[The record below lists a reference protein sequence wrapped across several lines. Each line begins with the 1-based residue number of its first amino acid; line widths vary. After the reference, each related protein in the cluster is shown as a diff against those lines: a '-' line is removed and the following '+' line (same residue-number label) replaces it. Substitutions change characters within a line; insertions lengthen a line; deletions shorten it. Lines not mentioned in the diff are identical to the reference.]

1 MIILPIK
8 NGEIVGD
15 IPADAVRIEHNTAT
29 MLATIYQIGDELPQ
43 WPSPPPEEDPYKSDL
58 AAKQQ
63 AEFDAYK
70 ARGGAPI
77 FKAAAVKIAAE
88 KLGLLDTIT
97 AAIMA
102 LVDKAGDKS
111 LYVWWQ
117 ETDAISRGDAQWQE
131 IEAAVEWGKGASADD
146 LFALAAQ
153 I

>member
-1 MIILPIK
+1 MLLPFY
-8 NGEIVGD
+8 V
-15 IPADAVRIEHNTAT
+15 
-29 MLATIYQIGDELPQ
+29 
-43 WPSPPPEEDPYKSDL
+43 
-58 AAKQQ
+58 
-63 AEFDAYK
+63 
-70 ARGGAPI
+70 
-77 FKAAAVKIAAE
+77 
-88 KLGLLDTIT
+88 

-146 LFALAAQ
+146 LFALAPAQ

>member
-15 IPADAVRIEHNTAT
+15 IPADAVRIEHDMAT

-43 WPSPPPEEDPYKSDL
+43 WPSPPPEEEPYKSDL

-70 ARGGAPI
+70 ARGGAPTY
-77 FKAAAVKIAAE
+77 KSAAVKIAAE
-88 KLGLLDTIT
+88 KLGLLDTID
-97 AAIMA
+97 AAILR
-102 LVDKAGDKS
+102 LVDRAGDKS

-117 ETDAISRGDAQWQE
+117 GVDAISRADTQWQE
-131 IEAAVEWGKGASADD
+131 VEAEVDWGKGPTADD